1 MQEHGEDILRALPVD
16 NPGVMSEQGSECN
29 NRWWRHF
36 REFNARKTSVSTS
49 LRDPFVRKAEMA
61 DPEILAINAN
71 YVRGDNRRRKRKK
84 VAKVSTPLPE
94 GVVALFTDEA
104 QQKYLAQSNSME
116 VDEASS
122 SDPPT
127 PVTPALEPQPGPSG
141 RGNQIDSEEEV
152 ESASDDDDEDF
163 DNLVFVFDEDEDDND
178 IDLTPQPDM
187 ETEELD
193 TSLNVRDLKRKSKSV
208 RKKVAKIRILE
219 SSDSEKEF
227 N

>member
-1 MQEHGEDILRALPVD
+1 
-16 NPGVMSEQGSECN
+16 
-29 NRWWRHF
+29 
-36 REFNARKTSVSTS
+36 
-49 LRDPFVRKAEMA
+49 MA
-61 DPEILAINAN
+61 DPEILAINAK

-116 VDEASS
+116 VNEASS

-152 ESASDDDDEDF
+152 ESASDDEDEDF
-163 DNLVFVFDEDEDDND
+163 DNLVFVFDDDDEDD
-178 IDLTPQPDM
+178 IDLTPQPVM

>member
-1 MQEHGEDILRALPVD
+1 
-16 NPGVMSEQGSECN
+16 MSEQGSECN

-163 DNLVFVFDEDEDDND
+163 DNLVFVFDEDEDDDD

-193 TSLNVRDLKRKSKSV
+193 TSLNVKDLKKKSKK
-208 RKKVAKIRILE
+208 RQKVAKIRIVE
-219 SSDSEKEF
+219 SDVEMEE

>member
-84 VAKVSTPLPE
+84 VAKISTPLPE

-163 DNLVFVFDEDEDDND
+163 DNLVFVFDEDEDDDD

>member
-1 MQEHGEDILRALPVD
+1 
-16 NPGVMSEQGSECN
+16 MSEQGSECN

-84 VAKVSTPLPE
+84 VAKISTPLPE

-163 DNLVFVFDEDEDDND
+163 DNLVFVFDEDEDDDD

>member
-61 DPEILAINAN
+61 DPEILAINAK

-163 DNLVFVFDEDEDDND
+163 DNLVFVFDEDDDDNGCTMFYLQNFYL
-178 IDLTPQPDM
+178 LT
-187 ETEELD
+187 LY
-193 TSLNVRDLKRKSKSV
+193 LKKFIFFFFSQTL
-208 RKKVAKIRILE
+208 I
-219 SSDSEKEF
+219 
-227 N
+227 

>member
-1 MQEHGEDILRALPVD
+1 
-16 NPGVMSEQGSECN
+16 MSEQGSECN

-61 DPEILAINAN
+61 DPEILAINAK

-163 DNLVFVFDEDEDDND
+163 DNLVFVFDEDEDDDD

>member
-1 MQEHGEDILRALPVD
+1 
-16 NPGVMSEQGSECN
+16 MSEQGSECN

-61 DPEILAINAN
+61 DPEILAINAK

>member
-1 MQEHGEDILRALPVD
+1 
-16 NPGVMSEQGSECN
+16 
-29 NRWWRHF
+29 
-36 REFNARKTSVSTS
+36 
-49 LRDPFVRKAEMA
+49 MA
-61 DPEILAINAN
+61 DPEILAINAK

-163 DNLVFVFDEDEDDND
+163 DNLVFVFDEDDDDNGCTMFYLQNFYL
-178 IDLTPQPDM
+178 LT
-187 ETEELD
+187 LY
-193 TSLNVRDLKRKSKSV
+193 LKKFIFFFFSQTL
-208 RKKVAKIRILE
+208 I
-219 SSDSEKEF
+219 
-227 N
+227 